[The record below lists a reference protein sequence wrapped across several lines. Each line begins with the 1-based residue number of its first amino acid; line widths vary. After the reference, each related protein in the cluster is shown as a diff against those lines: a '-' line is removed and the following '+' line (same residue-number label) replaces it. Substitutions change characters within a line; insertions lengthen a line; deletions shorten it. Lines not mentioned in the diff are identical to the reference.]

1 MPIRSIWRHALQG
14 ELQLIIGPMFSGKST
29 ELIRRMRRYQ
39 HAQLKCMVVKS
50 KIDDRYTNDSLV
62 STHDRQMM
70 KANPLTRLEDMG
82 DEFMKYDVI
91 GIDEGQ
97 FFTDL
102 HSFCDDAANRGK
114 IVIVAALDGTFERKP
129 FQHVCDLIPRAESV
143 TKLSAVCAICGS
155 DAGILTRWNVDFAQ
169 ECL

>member
-97 FFTDL
+97 FFTD
-102 HSFCDDAANRGK
+102 
-114 IVIVAALDGTFERKP
+114 P